1 MRGLKEGAEDIC
13 SVFADKG
20 LEWQHTAELDALL
33 SGELSAGEDAKTGAT
48 VGKESAGA
56 FGAKMKR
63 AFLTVRRASSR
74 TRCCVRSESTLG
86 PRTRRAQRT
95 SGRGAL
101 EVRPAAL
108 STRRHLCKPHCHT

>member
-48 VGKESAGA
+48 VGKEVSRCLWCQDTRVPDHAPRIEPHALLREIGVDPGATYATSAA
-56 FGAKMKR
+56 H
-63 AFLTVRRASSR
+63 LWSR
-74 TRCCVRSESTLG
+74 S
-86 PRTRRAQRT
+86 A
-95 SGRGAL
+95 
-101 EVRPAAL
+101 
-108 STRRHLCKPHCHT
+108 